1 MTTTR
6 ARSRVPSRRRS
17 GRARSGRSQ
26 AGVAAIEFALIAP
39 VLFFLLCMVMDLGA
53 ALWVNL
59 TMQ

>member
-1 MTTTR
+1 M
-6 ARSRVPSRRRS
+6 PSRRRS
-17 GRARSGRSQ
+17 GRARSGRLQ